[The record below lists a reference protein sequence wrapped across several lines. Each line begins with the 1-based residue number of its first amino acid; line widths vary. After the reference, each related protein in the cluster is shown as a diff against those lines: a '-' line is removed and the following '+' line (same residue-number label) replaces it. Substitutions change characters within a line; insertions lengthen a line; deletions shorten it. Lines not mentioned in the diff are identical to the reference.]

1 MKVNIVSWNVRGLNR
16 KKKRDMIKS
25 LIQSWRADV
34 FCFQESKLEGDVR
47 NVVKELW
54 ANRWVKFARLEASGP
69 RGIIMLWDSRIW
81 EGEIS
86 SLGLIVLLA
95 NSPIKTRTLHGTY
108 LVSMLQ
114 MI

>member
-34 FCFQESKLEGDVR
+34 FYFQESKLEGDVR

-86 SLGLIVLLA
+86 SLGSHCITCKFTGK
-95 NSPIKTRTLHGTY
+95 NQDFT
-108 LVSMLQ
+108 
-114 MI
+114 